1 MDEQIYKRI
10 INFTDRYCD
19 RFFHINGSLIDLE
32 RQRIVLRNFQLRF
45 TQLFWYLCHRHKR
58 RRYLVYVYLVS
69 LPFPS
74 KRFTQY
80 VGDPIVPRYR
90 FLLLFDRDIDRFL
103 RRPPLNRFLL
113 LVIHYYYYYYEDN
126 RKLKLIDTKNVD
138 DGRGTNIDRFDQ

>member
-1 MDEQIYKRI
+1 M
-10 INFTDRYCD
+10 
-19 RFFHINGSLIDLE
+19 
-32 RQRIVLRNFQLRF
+32 
-45 TQLFWYLCHRHKR
+45 
-58 RRYLVYVYLVS
+58 YLVS

-80 VGDPIVPRYR
+80 VGDPIIPRYR

-138 DGRGTNIDRFDQ
+138 DGRGTNRSIRSIKNDDQT